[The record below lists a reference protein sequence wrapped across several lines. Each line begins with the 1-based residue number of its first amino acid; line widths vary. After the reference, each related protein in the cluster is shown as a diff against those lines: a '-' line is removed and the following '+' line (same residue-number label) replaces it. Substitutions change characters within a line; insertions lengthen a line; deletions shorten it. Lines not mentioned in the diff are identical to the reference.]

1 MSSFVATGIVVV
13 EICFQFVKGLQVTLS
28 LKGYVTLWVEA
39 LMVTRHLAM
48 FVSHRSTESVHI
60 TLNLSCNVSR
70 LHV

>member
-39 LMVTRHLAM
+39 LMVTHHLAM
-48 FVSHRSTESVHI
+48 FGSH
-60 TLNLSCNVSR
+60 
-70 LHV
+70 